1 MISAC
6 PARGGRAPARI
17 DQHHGRSVAAG
28 IFRPDLAACDRDHAA
43 RDLDHQD
50 PPASSSPLSAGT
62 VIALILTTVMPTIM
76 AVPAVVK
83 VPRRGY
89 RALMAYASTLLARRY
104 VLDERIG
111 AGGYCEVWRATD
123 TVLSRPVAVKL
134 LHAGYAAH
142 GEALARFNAEA
153 RHAGALSHQNI
164 ARVYD
169 YGEPA
174 EEQSYL
180 VMELVDGPSLAD
192 LLTRG
197 PLGPAQ
203 TMDMVAQVA
212 AGLQAAHAVGLIH
225 RDIKPANILFTSG
238 GSVRITDFGIAHVV
252 GSTPVTS
259 TGTVMGT
266 PGYIAPERVAGASA
280 GPASD
285 LYALG
290 IVAFECLTGTQ
301 PFAGGALDVA
311 IAHRD
316 RPLPPLPASVPAG
329 VAAFVMTLTAKD
341 PAWRPADAGQAA
353 DQAAR
358 LRDELLSPGDSARA
372 APIAV
377 PPGAPPTVSDGM
389 LAPGSRPSR
398 RRRPLTVAVVTLAAL
413 TCLVLISVIGFAPG
427 SHPARPSS
435 QTPSQT
441 PAAGSSR
448 AAQASTPS
456 PSGAPSPSGVVSPSQ
471 TASPSASPSGSPD
484 GSADVSATASS
495 SPGKDHHKKGHGN
508 GNGNGNG

>member
-1 MISAC
+1 
-6 PARGGRAPARI
+6 
-17 DQHHGRSVAAG
+17 
-28 IFRPDLAACDRDHAA
+28 
-43 RDLDHQD
+43 
-50 PPASSSPLSAGT
+50 
-62 VIALILTTVMPTIM
+62 
-76 AVPAVVK
+76 
-83 VPRRGY
+83 
-89 RALMAYASTLLARRY
+89 MAYASTLLARRY

-134 LHAGYAAH
+134 LHAGYASH

-316 RPLPPLPASVPAG
+316 RPLPPLPASVPSG
-329 VAAFVMTLTAKD
+329 VAAFVMMLTAKD
-341 PAWRPADAGQAA
+341 PAWRPADASQVA

-358 LRDELLSPGDSARA
+358 LRDELLSPRDSAPA

-377 PPGAPPTVSDGM
+377 PPGAPPTVPDGRS
-389 LAPGSRPSR
+389 APGSRPSR
-398 RRRPLTVAVVTLAAL
+398 HRPLTVAVVTLAAL
-413 TCLVLISVIGFAPG
+413 TCLVLISVIGFG
-427 SHPARPSS
+427 SGAHPASSPSH
-435 QTPSQT
+435 TPTSA
-441 PAAGSSR
+441 PSR
-448 AAQASTPS
+448 AAPA
-456 PSGAPSPSGVVSPSQ
+456 VSPSQ
-471 TASPSASPSGSPD
+471 SRATSPSEAASPSASPSVSP
-484 GSADVSATASS
+484 GTSS
-495 SPGKDHHKKGHGN
+495 SPGTVTGTATLPPSQRHHKKGHGN
-508 GNGNGNG
+508 GKRNGNGNS